1 MLNSAGTEL
10 ERDLNT
16 ESPVYYGVE
25 VGGQDIKQVSV
36 RGSKHACRCVWE
48 QEASWVSGSETVQ
61 RLKDQ
66 KKYLILYTER
76 NREPMQLVEYGLVW
90 VITLAAEFC
99 TYYSLLR
106 PCTGSL

>member
-25 VGGQDIKQVSV
+25 VGGLDIKQVSV

-48 QEASWVSGSETVQ
+48 QEAS
-61 RLKDQ
+61 
-66 KKYLILYTER
+66 
-76 NREPMQLVEYGLVW
+76 
-90 VITLAAEFC
+90 
-99 TYYSLLR
+99 
-106 PCTGSL
+106 

>member
-16 ESPVYYGVE
+16 ESPVYYSVE

-48 QEASWVSGSETVQ
+48 QEAS
-61 RLKDQ
+61 
-66 KKYLILYTER
+66 
-76 NREPMQLVEYGLVW
+76 
-90 VITLAAEFC
+90 
-99 TYYSLLR
+99 
-106 PCTGSL
+106 